1 MKWNRGESSD
11 DIEDRRDQGGGRGG
25 FGGARVGVG
34 GLILLG
40 VRSLVFKRDR
50 VSPFLG
56 GGDAPVA
63 SSADPARTQAEQPQ
77 VEFVT
82 FVFNDVQ
89 RTMEQTVPN
98 YRRAKLV
105 LFRDGT
111 QSGCGAAESA
121 MGPFYC
127 PADEKVYI
135 DLGFYDELKR
145 RFGAPGQFAQAYVL
159 AHEVGHHIQKLM
171 GIESQVRRLQQANPA
186 KENSLSVRME
196 LQADCFAG
204 VWGHSTAQRNLLE
217 KGDVESGLGAAA
229 AVGDDRI
236 QQMSGSRVSP
246 ERFTHG
252 SAAQRVQW
260 FKTGMESGSLAACDT
275 FGR

>member
-40 VRSLVFKRDR
+40 VLSLVFKRDL